1 MGHLSWPGMIE
12 LESAQ
17 PLRGLTLAEV
27 RQRQEAGLV
36 NDVQEGPSRTVGE
49 IIRANVVTRFNL
61 LLGGLLLIVLFV
73 LRQPRDALFGFVL
86 FINSAIGIVQEL
98 RAKRTLDRLELLAA
112 PTAVIVREGRSAEH
126 PVTDIVVDDLIELR
140 PGDQVV
146 VDGEVVESNGLE
158 IDESLLTGESDPVHK
173 ELGDEVLSGS
183 FVAAGSGQYRATRVG
198 GDSYAARLAKE
209 GKRFTLVRS
218 EMREGID
225 WILGAV
231 SWLVVPMMVMLIW
244 SALRADPP
252 RGFIEGLAAGAAA
265 GVAMVP
271 QGLVL
276 LASMAF
282 AVGVIRLGRR
292 QVLVQEMP
300 AIEGLARVDTICF
313 DKTGTLTNGRIT
325 VEQVVRLGDEDYAP
339 ALAALASVD
348 SHPNATMQAVGAA
361 FPSSPGWQALTTVRF
376 SSARKWSGASFAG
389 HGTWVIG
396 APEVLAPTN
405 DQVIDI
411 STEASGEGRRV
422 VLVAVTDAPLGGGDR
437 PPAGLEPVCI
447 LILSD
452 QVRSDAPEILAYFAE
467 QGVDVKVISGDHPR
481 TVAAVAAE
489 AGLEVSG
496 VVDARQLPPAG
507 PELDRIMDENSIF
520 GRVSPQQKREM
531 VKALQR
537 RGHVVAMVGDGVN
550 DVLALKD
557 ADIGIAV
564 GGGAPASRAV
574 AQLVLIDGQFS
585 SVPHIVGE
593 GRRVTANVERVANL
607 FITSTFYALG
617 LSVASVITSLPFPF
631 LPRHL
636 TLVGSLT
643 IGIPSFFLALAPS
656 RRRTR
661 PGFVS
666 RVLRFAVPTGTI
678 ATLATFIGYWLADF
692 EGSTVDQS
700 RTLATLILGAIGMI
714 AMAIVARPLVPWKKL
729 LISSMVLL
737 FILAFALPAS
747 RDFFALSMP
756 RPVVLFAGVGIVAVT
771 GTIMVMALRALGWV
785 KAFPDLLRDMP
796 PPLEEGGW
804 KRLKQRIVDKSGWN
818 RSFPTTTE
826 ISVIVEGDDPDHE

>member
-1 MGHLSWPGMIE
+1 MIE
-12 LESAQ
+12 VEPVP
-17 PLRGLTLAEV
+17 PLQGLTRAEV
-27 RQRQEAGLV
+27 REREDAGLV
-36 NDVQEGPSRTVGE
+36 NDVQDGPSRTVAE
-49 IIRANVVTRFNL
+49 IVRANVVTRFNL
-61 LLGGLLLIVLFV
+61 LLGGLLLVVLFV

-86 FINSAIGIVQEL
+86 VINSAIGVVQEL

-112 PTAVIVREGRSAEH
+112 PTVVIVREGRGAEH
-126 PVTDIVVDDLIELR
+126 PVTDIVLDDIIELR

-146 VDGEVVESNGLE
+146 VDGEVVTRNGLE
-158 IDESLLTGESDPVHK
+158 IDESLLTGESDPVTK
-173 ELGDEVLSGS
+173 EMGDEVLSGS
-183 FVAAGSGQYRATRVG
+183 FVAAGSGQYRAIRVG
-198 GDSYAARLAKE
+198 GNSYAARLAQE

-218 EMREGID
+218 EMRDGID

-231 SWLVVPMMVMLIW
+231 SWLVIPMIVMLIW
-244 SALRADPP
+244 SALRADRP
-252 RGFIEGLAAGAAA
+252 FLDGLAAGAAA

-300 AIEGLARVDTICF
+300 AIEGLARIDTICF
-313 DKTGTLTNGRIT
+313 DKTGTITDGRIS
-325 VEQVVRLGDEDYAP
+325 VEEIVTFSDDDYAP
-339 ALAALASVD
+339 ALAALAAVERY
-348 SHPNATMQAVGAA
+348 PNATLQAVGAA
-361 FPSSPGWQALTTVRF
+361 FPNPPGWEAMATVRF
-376 SSARKWSGASFAG
+376 SSARKWSGASFSG
-389 HGTWVIG
+389 RGTWVLG
-396 APEVLAPTN
+396 APEVLAPT
-405 DQVIDI
+405 DHRVIDLA
-411 STEASGEGRRV
+411 TEASAQGRRV
-422 VLVAVTDAPLGGGDR
+422 MLVAATDAALAGGDR
-437 PPAGLEPVCI
+437 PPPDLRPVCV
-447 LILSD
+447 LILAD
-452 QVRSDAPEILAYFAE
+452 QVRTDAPDILRYFAQ
-467 QGVDVKVISGDHPR
+467 QGVQVKVISGDHPS
-481 TVAAVAAE
+481 TVSAVARE
-489 AGLEVSG
+489 AGLDVRG
-496 VVDARQLPPAG
+496 VVDARNLPEEG
-507 PELDRIMDENSIF
+507 PELERVMSENSIF
-520 GRVSPQQKREM
+520 GRVSPHQKRQM
-531 VKALQR
+531 VKALQDL
-537 RGHVVAMVGDGVN
+537 GHVVAMVGDGVN

-574 AQLVLIDGQFS
+574 AQLVLIDGLFS
-585 SVPHIVGE
+585 SVPHIVIE

-617 LSVASVITSLPFPF
+617 LSVAIVISSLPFPF

-643 IGIPSFFLALAPS
+643 IGIPAFFLALAPS

-666 RVLRFAVPTGTI
+666 RVLRFAVPTGSI
-678 ATLATFIGYWLADF
+678 ATFATFAGFWLADF

-700 RTLATLILGAIGMI
+700 RTMATLILGAIGMI
-714 AMAIVARPLVPWKKL
+714 ALAIVARPLVPWKKL
-729 LISSMVLL
+729 LISTMVLL
-737 FILAFALPAS
+737 FVLAFSLPAS

-771 GTIMVMALRALGWV
+771 GTVMVMALRALGWV

-796 PPLEEGGW
+796 APLEEGSW
-804 KRLKQRIVDKSGWN
+804 RRMKQRIVDQSGWN

-826 ISVIVEGDDPDHE
+826 ISAIVTEDEPPQE